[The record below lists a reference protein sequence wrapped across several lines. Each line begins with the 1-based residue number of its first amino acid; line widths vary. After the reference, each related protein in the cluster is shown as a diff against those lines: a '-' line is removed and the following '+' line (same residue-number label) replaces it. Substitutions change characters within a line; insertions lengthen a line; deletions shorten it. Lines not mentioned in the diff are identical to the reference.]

1 MKRNLLIGA
10 ISGNY
15 TVDDVRTWVETSIW
29 DDTNRLLLLY
39 NDNEEL
45 VNYLTN
51 NDIGVIQVPYDSWGQ
66 KTEFTTNT
74 GTMTLQSSYNLV
86 HNIRFFHIWDYI
98 NNSLQQGTVDKVLIT
113 DVRDVYF
120 NKNPF
125 EYIDNNIIA
134 TSEVVVYE
142 QEQWNS
148 QHLYENLGLIGI
160 DCLLTEEV
168 LNVGV
173 WGGPIDLVRDMCADI
188 YLMSAGKPKVADQ
201 TSFNYLIR
209 TKYKNTSKITGLDT
223 EFAVHLHVINAGL
236 VPFDLNNIKNFS
248 IVHQYD
254 RIPGFT
260 R

>member
-15 TVDDVRTWVETSIW
+15 TVDDVRTWVDTSIW

-160 DCLLTEEV
+160 NCLLTEKV

-173 WGGPIDLVRDMCADI
+173 WGGPIDVVRDMCADI
-188 YLMSAGKPKVADQ
+188 YLMSAGKPKVSDQ
-201 TSFNYLIR
+201 TTFNYLII
-209 TKYKNTSKITGLDT
+209 TKYKI
-223 EFAVHLHVINAGL
+223 
-236 VPFDLNNIKNFS
+236 
-248 IVHQYD
+248 
-254 RIPGFT
+254 
-260 R
+260 